1 MANRRYLKDKK
12 IVIYK
17 KVSYENENGFQVE
30 GYMPV
35 HEQPSLWAYF
45 KQLSATLTY
54 LNNSTQD
61 KEECLFR
68 INWNKYIR
76 NSYPSDLSIGYNG
89 LVYNVTRV
97 DPYEDYKRDLVLYAK
112 NNHDKI
118 TNVIPYDKEILEESE
133 SV

>member
-1 MANRRYLKDKK
+1 MAKRYLKDKK

-17 KVSYENENGFQVE
+17 KGTFEDEAGFQTE
-30 GYMPV
+30 GYMPI
-35 HEQPSLWAYF
+35 HPQASLWAYF

-54 LNNSTQD
+54 LNDSTQS

-68 INWNKYIR
+68 INWLDYVR
-76 NSYPSDLSIGYNG
+76 NVNPSNLAIGYRG

-112 NNHDKI
+112 NNHEKLG
-118 TNVIPYDKEILEESE
+118 NVLPYNPELLKDSE
-133 SV
+133 

>member
-1 MANRRYLKDKK
+1 MAKRYLKDKK

-17 KVSYENENGFQVE
+17 KGEFTDEDGFQTE
-30 GYMPV
+30 GYMPI
-35 HEQPSLWAYF
+35 HAQPSLWAYF

-54 LNNSTQD
+54 LNDSTQS

-68 INWNKYIR
+68 INWLDYVR
-76 NSYPSDLSIGYNG
+76 NVNPSNLAIGYRG

-112 NNHDKI
+112 NNHEKLG
-118 TNVIPYDKEILEESE
+118 NVIPYNSDMLKDSE
-133 SV
+133 

>member
-17 KVSYENENGFQVE
+17 QVTKEDEAGFQTE
-30 GYMPV
+30 GYMPI
-35 HEQPSLWAYF
+35 HEQPSVWAYF
-45 KQLSATLTY
+45 KQLSAQLTY
-54 LNNSTQD
+54 LNNSTQS

-68 INWNKYIR
+68 INWLDYVR
-76 NSYPSDLSIGYNG
+76 NVDPSDLVIGYRG

-112 NNHDKI
+112 NNGNKI
-118 TNVIPYDKEILEESE
+118 TNVIGYDQTLL
-133 SV
+133 

>member
-1 MANRRYLKDKK
+1 MAKRYLKDKK

-17 KVSYENENGFQVE
+17 KGEFTDEDGFQTE
-30 GYMPV
+30 GYMPI
-35 HEQPSLWAYF
+35 HPQASLWAYF

-54 LNNSTQD
+54 LNDSTQS

-68 INWNKYIR
+68 INWLDYVR
-76 NSYPSDLSIGYNG
+76 NVNPSNLAIGYRG

-112 NNHDKI
+112 NNHEKLG
-118 TNVIPYDKEILEESE
+118 NVIPYNPEMLKDGE
-133 SV
+133 

>member
-1 MANRRYLKDKK
+1 MANRKYLKDKK

-17 KVSYENENGFQVE
+17 KVTFTDSAGFKQT

-35 HEQPSLWAYF
+35 HEQASVWAYF

-68 INWNKYIR
+68 VNWLEYIR
-76 NSYPSDLSIGYNG
+76 TANPSDLFVSYKGFIYH
-89 LVYNVTRV
+89 VTRV

-112 NNHDKI
+112 NNHDKLGK
-118 TNVIPYDKEILEESE
+118 VIPYDPKKL
-133 SV
+133 

>member
-1 MANRRYLKDKK
+1 MAKRYLKDKK

-17 KVSYENENGFQVE
+17 KGEFTDEDGFQTD
-30 GYMPV
+30 GYMPI
-35 HEQPSLWAYF
+35 HPQPSLWAYF

-54 LNNSTQD
+54 LNDSTQS

-68 INWNKYIR
+68 INWLDYVR
-76 NSYPSDLSIGYNG
+76 NVNPSNLAIGYNG

-112 NNHDKI
+112 NNYEKLG
-118 TNVIPYDKEILEESE
+118 NVLPYNPDMLKDSE
-133 SV
+133 

>member
-1 MANRRYLKDKK
+1 MAKRYLKDKK

-17 KVSYENENGFQVE
+17 KGEFTDEDGFQTE
-30 GYMPV
+30 GYMPI
-35 HEQPSLWAYF
+35 HPQASIWAYF

-54 LNNSTQD
+54 LNDSTQS

-68 INWNKYIR
+68 INWLDYVR
-76 NSYPSDLSIGYNG
+76 NVNPSNLAIGYNG

-112 NNHDKI
+112 NNYEKLG
-118 TNVIPYDKEILEESE
+118 NVIPYNPELLKDSE
-133 SV
+133 

>member
-1 MANRRYLKDKK
+1 MAKRYLKDKK

-17 KVSYENENGFQVE
+17 KGEFTDEDGFQTE
-30 GYMPV
+30 GYMQIHP
-35 HEQPSLWAYF
+35 QASLWAYF

-54 LNNSTQD
+54 LNDSTQS

-68 INWNKYIR
+68 INWLDYVR
-76 NSYPSDLSIGYNG
+76 NVNPSNLAIGYNG

-112 NNHDKI
+112 NNYEKLG
-118 TNVIPYDKEILEESE
+118 NVIPYNPDLLKDSE
-133 SV
+133 

>member
-1 MANRRYLKDKK
+1 MAKRYLKDKK

-17 KVSYENENGFQVE
+17 KGTFEDEDGFQTE
-30 GYMPV
+30 GYMPI
-35 HEQPSLWAYF
+35 HAQPSLWAYF

-54 LNNSTQD
+54 LNDSTQS

-68 INWNKYIR
+68 INWLDYVR
-76 NSYPSDLSIGYNG
+76 NAIPSNLAIGYNG

-112 NNHDKI
+112 NNHEKLG
-118 TNVIPYDKEILEESE
+118 NVLPYNPEMLKDSE
-133 SV
+133 

>member
-1 MANRRYLKDKK
+1 MTKRYLKDKK

-17 KVSYENENGFQVE
+17 KGEFTDEDGFQTE
-30 GYMPV
+30 GYMPI
-35 HEQPSLWAYF
+35 HAQPSLWAYF

-54 LNNSTQD
+54 LNDSTQS

-68 INWNKYIR
+68 INWLDYVR
-76 NSYPSDLSIGYNG
+76 NVNPSNLAIGYRG

-112 NNHDKI
+112 KNHEKLG
-118 TNVIPYDKEILEESE
+118 NVIPYNPELLKDSE
-133 SV
+133 

>member
-1 MANRRYLKDKK
+1 MTKRYLKDKK

-17 KVSYENENGFQVE
+17 KGEFTDEDGFQTE
-30 GYMPV
+30 GYMPI
-35 HEQPSLWAYF
+35 HPQASLWAYF

-54 LNNSTQD
+54 LNDSTQS

-68 INWNKYIR
+68 INWLDYVR
-76 NSYPSDLSIGYNG
+76 NVNPSNLAIGYRG

-112 NNHDKI
+112 NNHEKLG
-118 TNVIPYDKEILEESE
+118 NVIPYNPELLKDSE
-133 SV
+133 